1 MLEQTTNERSEKLPI
16 DLNLLNFIIKSYMLH
31 RKRQKLVCFFCL
43 KLKKLLN
50 NTPPNVGGLEPAIN
64 SVCGQVI
71 EWMAS

>member
-1 MLEQTTNERSEKLPI
+1 
-16 DLNLLNFIIKSYMLH
+16 MLH
-31 RKRQKLVCFFCL
+31 RKYQKLVCFFCL